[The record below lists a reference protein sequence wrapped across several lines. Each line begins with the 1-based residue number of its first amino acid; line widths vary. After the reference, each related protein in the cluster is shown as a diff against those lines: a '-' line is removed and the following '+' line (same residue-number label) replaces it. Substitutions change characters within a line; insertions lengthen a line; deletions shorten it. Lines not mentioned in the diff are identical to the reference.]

1 MMELLFQVEEDP
13 DGGLTAQAM
22 GQSIFAEAD
31 NIDELRQQIRDAVAC
46 HFPKAKDRPK
56 LIRLH
61 FIRDEVMAL

>member
-1 MMELLFQVEEDP
+1 MTELLFQVEEDP
-13 DGGLTAQAM
+13 DGGLTAHAM

-31 NIDELRQQIRDAVAC
+31 SIDELRQQIRDAVAC
-46 HFPKAKDRPK
+46 HFPRAKDRPK